1 MAFQFKMPSLKFP
14 SPKIKLPA
22 FSLGKVGIA
31 LRFIFMKVIGL
42 VFCVLF
48 LSVSALLLGYSI
60 VSVASTLRGQDAKI
74 VSFSGQVGKY
84 HTAFR
89 LGGLFEITAEMNKT
103 KYGRIYTLYPVWPDT
118 FNPMKGDVVRIWPV
132 KQPLAAAPVVDGWG
146 WFIVGTLFIMGLVML
161 EFAFLSLM
169 IS

>member
-1 MAFQFKMPSLKFP
+1 MALNLKMPS
-14 SPKIKLPA
+14 IKLPSLKLPS
-22 FSLGKVGIA
+22 FGLGKV

-42 VFCVLF
+42 VLCVLF
-48 LSVSALLLGYSI
+48 LSVSALLIGYSI
-60 VSVASTLRGQDAKI
+60 ISVASTLRGQDAKI
-74 VSFSGQVGKY
+74 VSFNGQVGKY

-89 LGGLFEITAEMNKT
+89 LGGLFEITAEMNKQ
-103 KYGRIYTLYPVWPDT
+103 KYGKIYSLYPVWPDT

-132 KQPLAAAPVVDGWG
+132 KQPLAAAPAVDGWG
-146 WFIVGTLFIMGLVML
+146 WFIVGTLFIMGLVTL